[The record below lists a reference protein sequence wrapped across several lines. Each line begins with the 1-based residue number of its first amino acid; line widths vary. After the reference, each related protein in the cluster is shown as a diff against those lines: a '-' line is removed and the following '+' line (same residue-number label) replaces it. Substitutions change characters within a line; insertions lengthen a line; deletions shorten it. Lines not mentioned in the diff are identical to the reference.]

1 MTEQKKGGFHYGWV
15 VFIASC
21 LIMLFPCCFT
31 FNAASVF
38 YTSVAAELT
47 GGSSAAV
54 GMYMTIVYL
63 SMFVCLC
70 ILQVGRLFDKFNS
83 RWVLTACVA
92 CIGIAFIIMAQ
103 ANTIYL
109 FYVAGVLLGIGNS
122 IILYLLVPVMFGR
135 WFKRNVSTLVGI
147 GMAMTGIGGM
157 VFSPIATSIITSS
170 GYHTAYM
177 IYAGVTLVVGIPC
190 ALLIASRPEDK
201 GLMPVGYDAAAEA
214 AAADAAKNAVVEGVT
229 VGTALKHPVA
239 LILIAVYAAC
249 VNFGLTM
256 NFYLPSYVKSLD
268 PTLIGG
274 ADPMMVGATLSSVV
288 MFGSLI
294 GKVVLGWTNDK
305 SVQGSVIFGL
315 LSGIIGLALVLWG
328 VQANI
333 YLAYVGGALFGVFFA
348 SATTTT
354 PAIARLAFGNLD
366 YSKIYAYI
374 TGVCALFAAFGSTI
388 WGVIKDM
395 TGSFTGAYLTDIAI
409 MVVAFAF
416 AFGGL
421 AVAKKL
427 PREKH

>member
-1 MTEQKKGGFHYGWV
+1 MAEQKKGGFHYGWV
-15 VFIASC
+15 VVIASC

-38 YTSVAAELT
+38 YTSVAENLT

-63 SMFVCLC
+63 TMFVCLC
-70 ILQVGRLFDKFNS
+70 ILQVGRLFDQLPA
-83 RWVLTACVA
+83 RWVLVACVA
-92 CIGIAFIIMAQ
+92 CIGVAFILMAQ
-103 ANTIYL
+103 ATTIIL

-135 WFKRNVSTLVGI
+135 WFKRNVSTLVGV

-157 VFSPIATSIITSS
+157 VFSPVATSIITSS
-170 GYHTAYM
+170 GYQTAYM
-177 IYAGVTLVVGIPC
+177 IYAAVTLVVGIPC

-214 AAADAAKNAVVEGVT
+214 ESASKKSIVEGVT
-229 VGTALKHPVA
+229 VGTALKKPVA
-239 LILIAVYAAC
+239 LILIAAYAAC

-268 PTLIGG
+268 ASLVG
-274 ADPMMVGATLSSVV
+274 ADPLMVGATLSSVV

-294 GKVVLGWTNDK
+294 GKLILGWTNDK
-305 SVQGSVIFGL
+305 SVQGSTIFGL
-315 LSGIIGLALVLWG
+315 LSGIVGLALVLWG
-328 VQANI
+328 VQVNFF
-333 YLAYVGGALFGVFFA
+333 LAYIGGALFGVFFA

-354 PAIARLAFGNLD
+354 PALARLAFGNLD

-395 TGSFTGAYLTDIAI
+395 TGSFTGAYLVDMAI
-409 MVVAFAF
+409 MIVAFAL
-416 AFGGL
+416 AFGGI

-427 PREKH
+427 PRESR

>member
-1 MTEQKKGGFHYGWV
+1 MTEQKSGFHYGWV

-47 GGSSAAV
+47 EGSSAAV

-63 SMFVCLC
+63 AMFVCLC
-70 ILQVGRLFDKFNS
+70 ILQVGRIFDKYPS
-83 RWVLTACVA
+83 RWVLLACVI
-92 CIGIAFIIMAQ
+92 CIGVAFVIMSQ
-103 ANTIYL
+103 ATTIYL

-122 IILYLLVPVMFGR
+122 IILYLLIPVMFGR
-135 WFKRNVSTLVGI
+135 WFKHNVSTLVGI

-157 VFSPIATSIITSS
+157 IFSPVATSIISS
-170 GYHTAYM
+170 SSYHTAYLA
-177 IYAGVTLVVGIPC
+177 YAAVTLIVGIPC
-190 ALLIASRPEDK
+190 SLLIASRPEDK

-214 AAADAAKNAVVEGVT
+214 KAAEEAKNAVVEGVT
-229 VGTALKHPVA
+229 VGTALKQPGA
-239 LILIAVYAAC
+239 LILIAVYAAI

-268 PTLIGG
+268 AALVG
-274 ADPMMVGATLSSVV
+274 ADPLMVGATLSSVV

-294 GKVVLGWTNDK
+294 GKLVLGWTNDK
-305 SVQGSVIFGL
+305 SVKGSVVFGL
-315 LSGIIGLALVLWG
+315 LCGIIGLALVLWG
-328 VQANI
+328 VQVNFF
-333 YLAYVGGALFGVFFA
+333 LAYIGGALFGVFFA

-388 WGVIKDM
+388 WGVIKDV
-395 TGSFTGAYLTDIAI
+395 TGSFTGAYLVDMGLMIIAF
-409 MVVAFAF
+409 VF

-421 AVAKKL
+421 VVAKKL

>member
-1 MTEQKKGGFHYGWV
+1 MTEQKSGFHYGWV

-47 GGSSAAV
+47 EGSSAAV

-63 SMFVCLC
+63 AMFVCLC
-70 ILQVGRLFDKFNS
+70 ILQVGRIFDKYPS
-83 RWVLTACVA
+83 HWVLLACVI
-92 CIGIAFIIMAQ
+92 CIGVAFVIMSQ
-103 ANTIYL
+103 ATTIYL
-109 FYVAGVLLGIGNS
+109 FYVAGILLGIGNS
-122 IILYLLVPVMFGR
+122 IILYLLIPVMFGR

-157 VFSPIATSIITSS
+157 IFSPVATSIISSS
-170 GYHTAYM
+170 GYHTAYLA
-177 IYAGVTLVVGIPC
+177 YAAVTLIVGIPC
-190 ALLIASRPEDK
+190 SLLIASRPEDK

-214 AAADAAKNAVVEGVT
+214 KAAEEAKNAVVEGVT
-229 VGTALKHPVA
+229 VGTALKQPGA
-239 LILIAVYAAC
+239 LILIAVYAAI

-268 PTLIGG
+268 AALVG
-274 ADPMMVGATLSSVV
+274 ADPLMVGATLSSVV

-294 GKVVLGWTNDK
+294 GKLVLGWTNDK
-305 SVQGSVIFGL
+305 SVKGSVVFGL
-315 LSGIIGLALVLWG
+315 LCGIVGLALVLWG
-328 VQANI
+328 VQVNFF
-333 YLAYVGGALFGVFFA
+333 LAYIGGALFGVFFA

-388 WGVIKDM
+388 WGVIKDV
-395 TGSFTGAYLTDIAI
+395 TGSFTGAYLVDMGLMVIAF
-409 MVVAFAF
+409 VF

-421 AVAKKL
+421 VVAKKL

>member
-1 MTEQKKGGFHYGWV
+1 MTEQKSGFHYGWV

-47 GGSSAAV
+47 EGSSAAV

-63 SMFVCLC
+63 AMFVCLC
-70 ILQVGRLFDKFNS
+70 ILQVGRIFDKYPS
-83 RWVLTACVA
+83 RWVLLACVI
-92 CIGIAFIIMAQ
+92 CIGVAFVIMSQ
-103 ANTIYL
+103 ATTIYL

-122 IILYLLVPVMFGR
+122 IILYLLIPVMFGR

-157 VFSPIATSIITSS
+157 IFSPVATSIISS
-170 GYHTAYM
+170 SSYHTAYLA
-177 IYAGVTLVVGIPC
+177 YAAVTLIVGIPC
-190 ALLIASRPEDK
+190 SLLIASRPEDK

-214 AAADAAKNAVVEGVT
+214 KAAEEAKNAVVEGVT
-229 VGTALKHPVA
+229 VGTALKQPGA
-239 LILIAVYAAC
+239 LILIAVYAAI

-268 PTLIGG
+268 AALVG
-274 ADPMMVGATLSSVV
+274 ADPLMVGATLSSVV

-294 GKVVLGWTNDK
+294 GKLVLGWTNDK
-305 SVQGSVIFGL
+305 SVKGSVVFGL
-315 LSGIIGLALVLWG
+315 LCGIIGLALVLWG
-328 VQANI
+328 VQVNFF
-333 YLAYVGGALFGVFFA
+333 LAYIGGALFGVFFA

-388 WGVIKDM
+388 WGVIKDV
-395 TGSFTGAYLTDIAI
+395 TGSFTGAYLVDMGLMIIAF
-409 MVVAFAF
+409 VF

-421 AVAKKL
+421 VVAKKL
-427 PREKH
+427 PREKR

>member
-1 MTEQKKGGFHYGWV
+1 MAEQKKGGFHYGWV
-15 VFIASC
+15 VVIASC

-38 YTSVAAELT
+38 YTSVAENLT

-63 SMFVCLC
+63 TMFVCLC
-70 ILQVGRLFDKFNS
+70 ILQVGRLFDQLPA
-83 RWVLTACVA
+83 RWVLVACVA
-92 CIGIAFIIMAQ
+92 CIGVAFILMAQ
-103 ANTIYL
+103 ATTIIL

-135 WFKRNVSTLVGI
+135 WFKRNVSTLVGV

-157 VFSPIATSIITSS
+157 VFSPVATSIITSS
-170 GYHTAYM
+170 GYQTAYM
-177 IYAGVTLVVGIPC
+177 IYAAVTLIVGIPC

-201 GLMPVGYDAAAEA
+201 GLMPVGYDATAEA
-214 AAADAAKNAVVEGVT
+214 ESAAKKSVVEGVT
-229 VGTALKHPVA
+229 VGTALKKPLA
-239 LILIAVYAAC
+239 LILIAAYAAC

-268 PTLIGG
+268 AALVG
-274 ADPMMVGATLSSVV
+274 ADPLMVGATLSSVV

-294 GKVVLGWTNDK
+294 GKLILGWTNDR
-305 SVQGSVIFGL
+305 SVQGSTIFGL

-328 VQANI
+328 VQVNFF
-333 YLAYVGGALFGVFFA
+333 LAYIGGALFGVFFA

-395 TGSFTGAYLTDIAI
+395 TGSFTGAYLVDMAI
-409 MVVAFAF
+409 MIVAFAL
-416 AFGGL
+416 AFGGI

-427 PREKH
+427 PRESR

>member
-1 MTEQKKGGFHYGWV
+1 MTEQKSGFHYGWV

-47 GGSSAAV
+47 EGSSAAV

-63 SMFVCLC
+63 AMFVCLC
-70 ILQVGRLFDKFNS
+70 ILQVGRIFDKYPS
-83 RWVLTACVA
+83 RWVLLACVI
-92 CIGIAFIIMAQ
+92 CIGVAFVIMSQ
-103 ANTIYL
+103 ATTIYL

-122 IILYLLVPVMFGR
+122 IILYLLIPVMFGR

-157 VFSPIATSIITSS
+157 IFSPVATSIISS
-170 GYHTAYM
+170 SSYHTAYLA
-177 IYAGVTLVVGIPC
+177 YAAVTLIVGIPC
-190 ALLIASRPEDK
+190 SLLIASRPEDK

-214 AAADAAKNAVVEGVT
+214 KAAEEAKNAVVEGVT
-229 VGTALKHPVA
+229 VGTALKQPGA
-239 LILIAVYAAC
+239 LILIAVYAAI

-268 PTLIGG
+268 AALVG
-274 ADPMMVGATLSSVV
+274 ADPLMVGATLSSVV

-294 GKVVLGWTNDK
+294 GKLVLGWTNDK
-305 SVQGSVIFGL
+305 SVKGSVVFGL
-315 LSGIIGLALVLWG
+315 LCGIIGLALVLWG
-328 VQANI
+328 VQVNFF
-333 YLAYVGGALFGVFFA
+333 LAYIGGALFGVFFA

-388 WGVIKDM
+388 WGVIKDA
-395 TGSFTGAYLTDIAI
+395 TGSFTGAYLVDMGLMIIAF
-409 MVVAFAF
+409 VF

-421 AVAKKL
+421 VVAKKL

>member
-1 MTEQKKGGFHYGWV
+1 MNEQKKGGFHYGWV

-47 GGSSAAV
+47 EGSSAAV

-63 SMFVCLC
+63 AMFVCLC
-70 ILQVGRLFDKFNS
+70 ILQVGRIFDKYPS
-83 RWVLTACVA
+83 RWVLLACVI
-92 CIGIAFIIMAQ
+92 CIGVAFIIMSQ
-103 ANTIYL
+103 ATTIFL

-122 IILYLLVPVMFGR
+122 IILYLLIPVMFGR

-157 VFSPIATSIITSS
+157 IFSPVATSIISSS
-170 GYHTAYM
+170 GYHAAYLA
-177 IYAGVTLVVGIPC
+177 YAAVTLIVGIPC

-214 AAADAAKNAVVEGVT
+214 KAAEEAKSAVVEGVT
-229 VGTALKHPVA
+229 VHTALKQPGA
-239 LILIAVYAAC
+239 LILIAVYAAI

-268 PTLIGG
+268 AALVG
-274 ADPMMVGATLSSVV
+274 ADPLMVGATLSSVV

-294 GKVVLGWTNDK
+294 GKLVLGWTNDK
-305 SVQGSVIFGL
+305 SVKGSVVFGL
-315 LSGIIGLALVLWG
+315 LCGIIGLALVLWG
-328 VQANI
+328 VQVNFF
-333 YLAYVGGALFGVFFA
+333 LAYIGGALFGVFFA

-388 WGVIKDM
+388 WGVIKDV
-395 TGSFTGAYLTDIAI
+395 TGSFTGAYLVDMGLMII
-409 MVVAFAF
+409 AFAF

-421 AVAKKL
+421 VVAKKL
-427 PREKH
+427 PRERH

>member
-1 MTEQKKGGFHYGWV
+1 MTEQKNGGFHYGWV

-38 YTSVAAELT
+38 YTSVAEELT

-63 SMFVCLC
+63 AMFVCLC
-70 ILQVGRLFDKFNS
+70 VLQVGRLFDKFAA
-83 RWVLTACVA
+83 RWVLTVCVA
-92 CIGIAFIIMAQ
+92 AIGIAFIMMGMAT
-103 ANTIYL
+103 NIVV
-109 FYVAGVLLGIGNS
+109 FYVAGALLGIGNS

-157 VFSPIATSIITSS
+157 VFSPVATSIITSS
-170 GYHTAYM
+170 GYHFAYY
-177 IYAGVTLVVGIPC
+177 IYAAVTLIVGIPC
-190 ALLIASRPEDK
+190 ALLIASQPSDK
-201 GLMPVGYDAAAEA
+201 GLMPVGYDAATEA
-214 AAADAAKNAVVEGVT
+214 AAASEKTVVEGVT
-229 VGTALKHPVA
+229 VGTALKQPVA

-268 PTLIGG
+268 AALVG
-274 ADPMMVGATLSSVV
+274 ADPLMVGATLSSVV

-294 GKVVLGWTNDK
+294 GKLILGWTNDK
-305 SVQGSVIFGL
+305 SVKGSVIFGL
-315 LSGIIGLALVLWG
+315 LCGIIGLALVLWG
-328 VQANI
+328 VQVNFF
-333 YLAYVGGALFGVFFA
+333 LAYIGGALFGVFFA

-366 YSKIYAYI
+366 YSKIYAYV

-388 WGVIKDM
+388 WGVIKDV
-395 TGSFTGAYLTDIAI
+395 TGSFTGAYLTDMGIMIIAF
-409 MVVAFAF
+409 VF

-427 PREKH
+427 PRESKEE

>member
-54 GMYMTIVYL
+54 GLYMTIVYL

-70 ILQVGRLFDKFNS
+70 LLQVGRLFDKFPA
-83 RWVLTACVA
+83 RWVLTICIA
-92 CIGIAFIIMAQ
+92 CIGVAFIIMAQ
-103 ANTIYL
+103 ATTIYL
-109 FYVAGVLLGIGNS
+109 FYVAGALLGIGNS

-135 WFKRNVSTLVGI
+135 WFKRNVSTLVGV

-157 VFSPIATSIITSS
+157 VFSPIATSIITAYS
-170 GYHTAYM
+170 YHTAYM
-177 IYAGVTLVVGIPC
+177 IYAAVTLVVGIPC
-190 ALLIASRPEDK
+190 ALLIASRPSDK
-201 GLMPVGYDAAAEA
+201 NLMPVGYDAAAEA
-214 AAADAAKNAVVEGVT
+214 EAAAKTSVVEGVT
-229 VGTALKHPVA
+229 VGTALKQPVA

-268 PTLIGG
+268 ASLVG
-274 ADPMMVGATLSSVV
+274 ADPLMVGATLSSVV

-294 GKVVLGWTNDK
+294 GKLLLGWTNDK
-305 SVQGSVIFGL
+305 SVRGSVIFGL

-328 VQANI
+328 VQVNFF
-333 YLAYVGGALFGVFFA
+333 LAYIGGALFGVFFA

-388 WGVIKDM
+388 WGVIKDV
-395 TGSFTGAYLTDIAI
+395 TGSFTGAYLADMAI
-409 MVVAFAF
+409 MAIAFLF

-421 AVAKKL
+421 AVSKKL
-427 PREKH
+427 PREKEER